1 LILFIF
7 RSLAWLSSIGLGI
20 FFILNPSSSNA
31 ILVELQKAE
40 DELVNLQSQMESDK
54 NKTANDEL
62 ELSKQSTAFRE
73 RSDLAKAEELEID
86 EELEGVSAK
95 SEELDK
101 QVAEKKEELE
111 SLKQELA
118 KAGIPLGE
126 IELQGKP
133 LFDREISLKESIK
146 KLESDLAVQKEK
158 ADAIASELAVLETKR
173 KISEENFDSEKER
186 LTADVKKPYHLHFAD
201 KKEVVV
207 RNKVPSGKG
216 VFIDAGYRDGFRNG
230 MEFLGE
236 KLDDRSALPF
246 RAELGLVQ
254 DSYSYLKFVSVEG
267 SGFSPDSLREDE
279 RILLTR
285 SGKLSLLK
293 KDKELADSNSTT
305 VPEN

>member
-1 LILFIF
+1 MILFIF
-7 RSLAWLSSIGLGI
+7 RSLAWLSTIGLGI

-31 ILVELQKAE
+31 VLVEIQRAE

-54 NKTANDEL
+54 NKTENEEL

-73 RSDLAKAEELEID
+73 RTDLAKAEELEID
-86 EELEGVSAK
+86 EELEGISAK

-118 KAGIPLGE
+118 KAKIPLGE

-133 LFDREISLKESIK
+133 LFEREISLKESIK

-158 ADAIASELAVLETKR
+158 ADAIAAELAVLETKR
-173 KISEENFDSEKER
+173 KISEENFNSEKER

-216 VFIDAGYRDGFRNG
+216 VFIDVGYRDGFRNG
-230 MEFLGE
+230 MEFLVE
-236 KLDDRSALPF
+236 KLNDRSALPF

-305 VPEN
+305 VSEN

>member
-1 LILFIF
+1 MILFIF
-7 RSLAWLSSIGLGI
+7 RSLAWLSTIGLGI

-86 EELEGVSAK
+86 EELEGISAK

-236 KLDDRSALPF
+236 KLNDRSALPF

-267 SGFSPDSLREDE
+267 GGFSPDSLREDE

>member
-1 LILFIF
+1 M
-7 RSLAWLSSIGLGI
+7 LSTIGLGI

-31 ILVELQKAE
+31 VLVEIQKAE
-40 DELVNLQSQMESDK
+40 DELVNLQSQIESDK
-54 NKTANDEL
+54 NKTENEEL
-62 ELSKQSTAFRE
+62 ELSKQSTGFRE
-73 RSDLAKAEELEID
+73 RSDLAKAEQLEID
-86 EELEGVSAK
+86 EELEGISAK

-111 SLKQELA
+111 SLKQELD

-173 KISEENFDSEKER
+173 KISEENFNSEKER

-216 VFIDAGYRDGFRNG
+216 VFIDAGYRDGFRDG

-236 KLDDRSALPF
+236 KLNDRSALPF

-254 DSYSYLKFVSVEG
+254 DSYSYLKFVSEEG

-285 SGKLSLLK
+285 SGKLSLLE

>member
-1 LILFIF
+1 MILFIF
-7 RSLAWLSSIGLGI
+7 RSLAWLSTIGLGI

-31 ILVELQKAE
+31 VLVEIQKAE
-40 DELVNLQSQMESDK
+40 DQLVNLQSQMESDK
-54 NKTANDEL
+54 NKTENEEL

-73 RSDLAKAEELEID
+73 RTDLAKAEVLEID
-86 EELEGVSAK
+86 EELEGISAK

-118 KAGIPLGE
+118 KAGIPLAE

-158 ADAIASELAVLETKR
+158 ADAVASELAILETKR
-173 KISEENFDSEKER
+173 KISEENFNSERER
-186 LTADVKKPYHLHFAD
+186 LTAEVKKPYHLHFAD

-236 KLDDRSALPF
+236 KLNDRSALPF

-254 DSYSYLKFVSVEG
+254 DNYSYLKFVSVEG
-267 SGFSPDSLREDE
+267 SGFFPDSLREDE

-285 SGKLSLLK
+285 SGKLSLLE

>member
-1 LILFIF
+1 MILFIF
-7 RSLAWLSSIGLGI
+7 RSLAWLSTIGLGV

-31 ILVELQKAE
+31 VLVEIQRVE

-54 NKTANDEL
+54 NKTENEEL

-73 RSDLAKAEELEID
+73 RTDLAKAEEIEID
-86 EELEGVSAK
+86 EELEGISAK

-111 SLKQELA
+111 SLNQELA

-158 ADAIASELAVLETKR
+158 ADAIASELAVLEMKR
-173 KISEENFDSEKER
+173 KKSEDNFNSEKER
-186 LTADVKKPYHLHFAD
+186 LTVDVKKPYHLHFAD

-236 KLDDRSALPF
+236 KLNDRSALPF

-254 DSYSYLKFVSVEG
+254 DSYSYLKFISVEG
-267 SGFSPDSLREDE
+267 SGFSTDSLREDE

-285 SGKLSLLK
+285 SGKLSLLR
-293 KDKELADSNSTT
+293 KDKELADSNFTT
-305 VPEN
+305 VVEN

>member
-1 LILFIF
+1 MILFIF
-7 RSLAWLSSIGLGI
+7 RSLAWLSTIGLGV

-31 ILVELQKAE
+31 VLVEIQRVE

-54 NKTANDEL
+54 NKTENEEL

-73 RSDLAKAEELEID
+73 RTDLAKAEEIEID
-86 EELEGVSAK
+86 EELEGISAK

-111 SLKQELA
+111 SLNQELA

-158 ADAIASELAVLETKR
+158 ADAIASELAVLEMKR
-173 KISEENFDSEKER
+173 KKSEDNFNSEKER
-186 LTADVKKPYHLHFAD
+186 LTEDVKKPYHLHFAD

-236 KLDDRSALPF
+236 KLNDRSALPF

-254 DSYSYLKFVSVEG
+254 DSYSYLKFISVEG
-267 SGFSPDSLREDE
+267 SGFSTDSLREDE

-285 SGKLSLLK
+285 SGKLSLLR
-293 KDKELADSNSTT
+293 KDKELADSNFTT
-305 VPEN
+305 VVEN

>member
-1 LILFIF
+1 M
-7 RSLAWLSSIGLGI
+7 
-20 FFILNPSSSNA
+20 
-31 ILVELQKAE
+31 
-40 DELVNLQSQMESDK
+40 VNLQSQMASDK
-54 NKTANDEL
+54 NKTENEEL
-62 ELSKQSTAFRE
+62 ELSKQNTAFRE

-86 EELEGVSAK
+86 EEVEGISAK

-133 LFDREISLKESIK
+133 LFDREIALKESIK

-173 KISEENFDSEKER
+173 KISEENFNSEKER
-186 LTADVKKPYHLHFAD
+186 LTVDVKKPYHLHFAD

-230 MEFLGE
+230 MEFLVE
-236 KLDDRSALPF
+236 KLNDRSALPF

-254 DSYSYLKFVSVEG
+254 DSYSYLKFVSLEG

-279 RILLTR
+279 RILLSR

-305 VPEN
+305 VSEN

>member
-1 LILFIF
+1 MILFIF

>member
-1 LILFIF
+1 MILFIF
-7 RSLAWLSSIGLGI
+7 RSLAWLSTIGLGI

-31 ILVELQKAE
+31 VLVEIQKAE

-54 NKTANDEL
+54 NKTENEEL

-73 RSDLAKAEELEID
+73 RIDLAKAEELEID
-86 EELEGVSAK
+86 EELEGISAK

-111 SLKQELA
+111 SLKQELD

-173 KISEENFDSEKER
+173 KISQENFNSEKER
-186 LTADVKKPYHLHFAD
+186 LTVDVKKPYHLHFAD

-216 VFIDAGYRDGFRNG
+216 VFIDTGYRDGFRDG
-230 MEFLGE
+230 MEFLVE
-236 KLDDRSALPF
+236 KLNDRSALPF

-285 SGKLSLLK
+285 SGKLSLLE